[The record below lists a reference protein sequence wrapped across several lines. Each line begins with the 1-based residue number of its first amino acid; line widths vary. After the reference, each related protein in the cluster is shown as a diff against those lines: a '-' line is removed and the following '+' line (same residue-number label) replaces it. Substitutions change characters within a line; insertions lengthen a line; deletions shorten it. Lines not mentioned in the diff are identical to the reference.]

1 MKRSV
6 KWTLYYHLWE
16 TLYQELVLLLTHDV
30 FIEVLSADK
39 MLLKCVN
46 RGVHL
51 ILVLAY
57 TISIRSGFRNELSWN
72 DILCTITSG
81 NYAYPNLIA
90 YISYTLR
97 AMIHPQAIPG
107 GRFKN
112 TYELLNQRA
121 LKFSYV
127 NKIHIFQ
134 CMGKIFCVEFQRY
147 PLKFHT
153 KYLTH
158 TLKDMIFM
166 QFWNFKSS

>member
-1 MKRSV
+1 MSR
-6 KWTLYYHLWE
+6 
-16 TLYQELVLLLTHDV
+16 YQQCELQ
-30 FIEVLSADK
+30 A
-39 MLLKCVN
+39 C
-46 RGVHL
+46 
-51 ILVLAY
+51 LVG
-57 TISIRSGFRNELSWN
+57 T
-72 DILCTITSG
+72 
-81 NYAYPNLIA
+81 
-90 YISYTLR
+90 
-97 AMIHPQAIPG
+97 G

-158 TLKDMIFM
+158 TLKDMIFI
-166 QFWNFKSS
+166 QH